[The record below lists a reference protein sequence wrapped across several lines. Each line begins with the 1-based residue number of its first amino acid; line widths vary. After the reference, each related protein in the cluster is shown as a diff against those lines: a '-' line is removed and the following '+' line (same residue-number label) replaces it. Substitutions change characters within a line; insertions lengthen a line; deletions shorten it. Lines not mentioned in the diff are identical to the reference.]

1 MGKRNITSEDLFK
14 FKWVS
19 NPSVCPVSNR
29 IAYVSKKVN
38 EDRSGYDTS
47 IRVVTSNGEQDRAWT
62 QGSGDSS
69 PAWSQNGTSFAFL
82 RKDGEHNQVWM
93 MDVSGGEAYAVT
105 KAETGVSSFAF
116 SPDGQYIL
124 YLSKVEAAAALTE
137 ASKEDE
143 EKIRKAGKQAH
154 VVDRLMYKSDGSGL
168 WNGKRTHLFVHDC
181 TTDESKVLTSGE
193 FDVTSFAW
201 APDSTTIAYTAKKLQ
216 DETVDP
222 DLTRTNDLFIVER
235 TNGESRR
242 ITDSRLTIGK
252 PTFAPDGRTIAF
264 HASDY
269 SHGFASL
276 QRLYTLSYPEG
287 NLTCHSQHLD
297 WQLGNNAITDMKA
310 GEFEGPLFSKDGQ
323 TIYTL
328 ATIEGSVHIIK
339 FGLDG
344 THELLTE
351 GPQEIIQFELTEDET
366 SIVMVKADMMQPG
379 ELFSFNLETKTEVQ
393 LTHHNDAFLGELELS
408 KPEIFWFET
417 SDGWKVQGWM
427 VPPVGMEKGCK
438 YPTILEIHGGPHGM
452 YASSFMHEFQLLAA
466 QGYAVIY
473 TNPRG
478 GHGYGQKFVN
488 ACRGDYGGRDYQ
500 DLMEA
505 VDYAIANF
513 DYIDETRMGVT
524 GGSYGGFMTNWIVG
538 HTDRFIA
545 AVTQRSISNWISF
558 YGVSDIGYYFTE
570 DQIDGNAWADMEKL
584 WKHSPIAYVEK
595 MNTPLLILHGE
606 QDLRC
611 PIEQAEQLF
620 IALKRQGKATQFVRF
635 PDANHN
641 LSRSGHPE
649 LRIER
654 LDRIVGWMNRFI
666 PSGAM

>member
-1 MGKRNITSEDLFK
+1 MGKRKITSEDLYQ

-19 NPSVCPVSNR
+19 SPAVCPVSNR
-29 IAYVSKKVN
+29 IAYVSKQVN
-38 EDRSGYDTS
+38 DDKSGYDTS
-47 IRVVTSNGEQDRAWT
+47 IRIVSSNGEQDRAWT
-62 QGSGDSS
+62 QGPKDTF
-69 PAWSQNGTSFAFL
+69 PAWSQDGTSLAFI
-82 RKDGEHNQVWM
+82 RKDGDHNQVWV
-93 MDVSGGEAYAVT
+93 MDSSGGEAYVVT
-105 KAETGVSSFAF
+105 KAEAGVTSFAV

-124 YLSKVEAAAALTE
+124 YLSKVSAVALPVEEETE
-137 ASKEDE
+137 NRKPSKQV
-143 EKIRKAGKQAH
+143 I
-154 VVDRLMYKSDGSGL
+154 VVNRLMYKSDGSGL
-168 WNGKRTHLFVHDC
+168 WDGKRTHLFVHDC
-181 TTDESKVLTSGE
+181 ATGEAKALTNGNL
-193 FDVTSFAW
+193 DVTSFAW
-201 APDSTTIAYTAKKLQ
+201 APDSVTIAYTAKNLQ
-216 DETVDP
+216 DETADP
-222 DLTRTNDLFIVER
+222 DLVRTNDLFVVER
-235 TNGESRR
+235 TNAESRR
-242 ITDSRLTIGK
+242 LTDSSLSISQ
-252 PTFAPDGRTIAF
+252 PVFSHDGRTIAF
-264 HASDY
+264 QASDF

-276 QRLYTLSYPEG
+276 QRLYTVTYPEG
-287 NLTCHSQHLD
+287 VLVCHSKHVD
-297 WQLGNNAITDMKA
+297 WQLGNYAITDMKA
-310 GEFEGPLFSKDGQ
+310 GEFEGPIFSKDGQ
-323 TIYTL
+323 FMYTL

-339 FGLDG
+339 VGLDG
-344 THELLTE
+344 TYELLTE
-351 GPQEIIQFELTEDET
+351 GPQEVMQFAWNKDET
-366 SIVMVKADMMQPG
+366 SIIMVKADMMQPG
-379 ELFSFNLETKTEVQ
+379 ALFSFNVDTRKTIQ
-393 LTHHNDAFLGELELS
+393 LTHHNDSFLDELELS

-427 VPPVGMEKGCK
+427 VPPVGMEKGRK

-513 DYIDETRMGVT
+513 DYIDEQRLGVT

-538 HTDRFIA
+538 HTDRFVA

-584 WKHSPIAYVEK
+584 WKHSPLAYVEQI
-595 MNTPLLILHGE
+595 NTPLLILHGE

-620 IALKRQGKATQFVRF
+620 IALKRQGKETQFVRF

-649 LRIER
+649 LRVER
-654 LDRIVGWMNRFI
+654 LDRIVGWMNQFI
-666 PSGAM
+666 PGGAV

>member
-1 MGKRNITSEDLFK
+1 MGKRKITSEDLYQ
-14 FKWVS
+14 FKWVNS
-19 NPSVCPVSNR
+19 PAVCPVSNR
-29 IAYVSKKVN
+29 IAYVSKQVN
-38 EDRSGYDTS
+38 DDKSGYDTS
-47 IRVVTSNGEQDRAWT
+47 IRIVSSNGEQDRAWT
-62 QGSGDSS
+62 QGPKDTS
-69 PAWSQNGTSFAFL
+69 PAWSQNGTSFAFI

-93 MDVSGGEAYAVT
+93 MDSFGGEAYAVT
-105 KAETGVSSFAF
+105 KAETGVISFAL

-124 YLSKVEAAAALTE
+124 YLSKVGITT
-137 ASKEDE
+137 ASTLDGE
-143 EKIRKAGKQAH
+143 EVRKPGKQAL
-154 VVDRLMYKSDGSGL
+154 VIDRLMYKSDGAGL
-168 WNGKRTHLFVHDC
+168 WDGKQTHLFVHDC
-181 TTDESKVLTSGE
+181 AAGEATALTNGN

-201 APDSTTIAYTAKKLQ
+201 APDSLTIVYTAKDLQ
-216 DETVDP
+216 DETVNP
-222 DLTRTNDLFIVER
+222 DLVRTNDLFVVER
-235 TNGESRR
+235 TDAESRR
-242 ITDSRLTIGK
+242 LTDSSLSISK
-252 PTFAPDGRTIAF
+252 PVFSHDGRTIAF
-264 HASDY
+264 HASDF

-276 QRLYTLSYPEG
+276 QRLYTVTYPEG
-287 NLTCHSQHLD
+287 VLACHSQYLD
-297 WQLGNNAITDMKA
+297 WQLGNNAITDMKT
-310 GEFEGPLFSKDGQ
+310 GEFEGPIFSKDDLS
-323 TIYTL
+323 IYTL

-351 GPQEIIQFELTEDET
+351 GPQEIIQFELTADES
-366 SIVMVKADMMQPG
+366 SIVMVKADFMQPG
-379 ELFSFNLETKTEVQ
+379 ALFSHNLDSNTTIQ
-393 LTHHNDAFLGELELS
+393 LTHHNESFLDELELS

-427 VPPVGMEKGCK
+427 VPPIGMEKGRK

-478 GHGYGQKFVN
+478 GHGYGQRFVN

-513 DYIDETRMGVT
+513 DYTDGQRLGVT
-524 GGSYGGFMTNWIVG
+524 GGSYGGFMTNWIVS
-538 HTDRFIA
+538 HTDRFVA

-584 WKHSPIAYVEK
+584 WKHSPLAYVEQI
-595 MNTPLLILHGE
+595 NTPLLILHGE

-620 IALKRQGKATQFVRF
+620 IALKRQGKETQFVRF

-649 LRIER
+649 LRVER
-654 LDRIVGWMNRFI
+654 LDRIVGWMNQFI
-666 PSGAM
+666 PGGAV